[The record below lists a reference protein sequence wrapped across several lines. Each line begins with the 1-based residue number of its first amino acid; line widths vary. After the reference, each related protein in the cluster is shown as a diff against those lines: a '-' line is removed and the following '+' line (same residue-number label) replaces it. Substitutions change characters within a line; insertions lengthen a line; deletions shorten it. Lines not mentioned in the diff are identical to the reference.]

1 MAEDSESSEDFRV
14 YAVLLDVVFDV
25 RLAAFTIIV

>member
-1 MAEDSESSEDFRV
+1 MAEGSESSEGFRV
-14 YAVLLDVVFDV
+14 YAVLLDVVSDV